1 MSATSNQQQLQQLLA
16 ALQNQQSQ
24 QGQTLNQ
31 QLYAK
36 YRQFYGQFATAAT
49 AAPQPPPPPP
59 ELTLASREPS
69 GDVHCFTI
77 LIKPPSFEIIW
88 SSHHSKEELA
98 LWRDLAHLSES
109 PDNMACG
116 CLKTLRNFIENAWGG
131 GGKYTWVTATSGTWQ
146 SPGTYTNSPYVF
158 YPSPTSTISTT
169 TSSPIGG
176 TSGFFS
182 NLAGS
187 LSGAFKLFTKP

>member
-1 MSATSNQQQLQQLLA
+1 MSPTPNQQQLQQLLA
-16 ALQNQQSQ
+16 ALQQQNQP
-24 QGQTLNQ
+24 GQNLNQ
-31 QLYAK
+31 LYNK
-36 YRQFYGQFATAAT
+36 YRHLCGQFATGAAGV
-49 AAPQPPPPPP
+49 PQPPPPPP
-59 ELTLASREPS
+59 ELTLASREEN

-77 LIKPPSFEIIW
+77 QLRHPSFEIIW

-131 GGKYTWVTATSGTWQ
+131 GGKYTWVTATSGTW
-146 SPGTYTNSPYVF
+146 SGTSTFNNPYVF
-158 YPSPTSTISTT
+158 YPSPTISASTT
-169 TSSPIGG
+169 TALPIGG